1 MMVDSGDSATPRRG
15 IGTFLYICII
25 YLILRIT
32 YLNTHGR
39 ILSVMFVLVLDSEFG
54 ISNDAKG
61 WSSMQAQGLVYHFGV
76 SPKVQFYIIRLY
88 DSVKKNSPF
97 LSSVET
103 SWWKL

>member
-1 MMVDSGDSATPRRG
+1 
-15 IGTFLYICII
+15 
-25 YLILRIT
+25 
-32 YLNTHGR
+32 
-39 ILSVMFVLVLDSEFG
+39 MFVLVLDSEFG